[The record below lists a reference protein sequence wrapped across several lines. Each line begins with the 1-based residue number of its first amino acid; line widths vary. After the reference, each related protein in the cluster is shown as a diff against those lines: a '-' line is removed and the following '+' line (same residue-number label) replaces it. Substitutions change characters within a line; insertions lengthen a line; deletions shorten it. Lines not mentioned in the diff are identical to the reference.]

1 MQLIY
6 LHVYIG
12 YDLLPLAFREAVSQF
27 RTVGFLHFI
36 PEKMVTTEWALTP
49 EAIYW
54 LSPEYFDFFHAMLP
68 IVASLII
75 YAVWFLFLLALKKWC
90 FPHKIPDESRSTFH
104 KMADNIVCRVINFA
118 DSIWRYQFVSVLLI
132 CMIQFISSTAY
143 IAQPNFSWQL

>member
-49 EAIYW
+49 
-54 LSPEYFDFFHAMLP
+54 
-68 IVASLII
+68 
-75 YAVWFLFLLALKKWC
+75 
-90 FPHKIPDESRSTFH
+90 
-104 KMADNIVCRVINFA
+104 
-118 DSIWRYQFVSVLLI
+118 
-132 CMIQFISSTAY
+132 
-143 IAQPNFSWQL
+143 